1 MNARSVLAH
10 VPPLRAPRLRAITAG
25 IGDALTAVSR
35 PRTALLAAERMSAV
49 TQVLSSVEYL
59 FSRRDQRPG
68 GLGDWTYGRSAM
80 AARFPKLM
88 PFLDRVSEE
97 KIDNVV
103 HVLRIG
109 AGLSLFLPSHVT
121 AHRAPANAFLAASAL
136 VLHPKNHYGSDGS
149 DQLAFLVQTSAA
161 LGRVGR
167 GSPRAAEAAVWFLAM
182 QAALSYSVSGLVKI
196 VSRTWRTGEALPGIL
211 RTRTYGDEGL
221 YRFLTAHPRLSRLAA
236 HTVLVLET
244 AFPLVFV
251 LPTRAAYGVVGAMAA
266 FHLANARYMGLAR
279 FVWAF
284 MATYPAIL
292 SLVQGR
298 AARSLTGGAHRSPA
312 RLPVIVASVT
322 GILAVVGIGSALV
335 RRAGIERAD
344 GPEARRHRTRSRN
357 VLSYRLRRA
366 PGAQPL
372 PLVVFESGHQS
383 SATYWHWYGEELAG
397 RVDTLFYSRA
407 GYGAS
412 SYFSRDSYSLQESV
426 DDLVDLV
433 DAVAADRDVV
443 LVGHSLGGYLVTRAA
458 ERLGSRVTGVVLLDP
473 THPGEVAVSAVQA
486 EGARMLDMSMRLVA
500 PSLRLGLGVMLDVPP
515 WVSLYPDEVAA
526 RLRAELRDHAL
537 WSTAKREWTSL
548 YQVFRAPVGTLPTTS
563 ARVDVVAADRTLRE
577 HPHQRALD
585 EEFVGA
591 GDDGRFT
598 VVDDTDHLGL
608 LADRAVVARIAAVV
622 LQHTTPRVP
631 VDAEGAR

>member
-1 MNARSVLAH
+1 MHRGH
-10 VPPLRAPRLRAITAG
+10 GRAAG
-25 IGDALTAVSR
+25 SR
-35 PRTALLAAERMSAV
+35 PAGARFAGRVSTAFAALSRPSTALLAAERMSAV

-59 FSRRDQRPG
+59 ASRRDQRPG

-88 PFLDRVSEE
+88 PFLDRVSDE

-109 AGLSLFLPSHVT
+109 AGLSLFLPAHLT
-121 AHRAPANAFLAASAL
+121 AHRAPANTFLAASAL

-167 GSPRAAEAAVWFLAM
+167 DDPRQTEAAVWFLAM

-236 HTVLVLET
+236 HAVLVLET

-251 LPTRAAYGVVGAMAA
+251 LPTRAAHGVVAAMAA

-292 SLVQGR
+292 SVVERRSATLRTGHGGR
-298 AARSLTGGAHRSPA
+298 ASV
-312 RLPVIVASVT
+312 RLPVIVAAVT
-322 GILAVVGIGSALV
+322 GGLVAVGTATALV
-335 RRAGIERAD
+335 RRARIERAD
-344 GPEARRHRTRSRN
+344 GPEAERFRTRSRN
-357 VLSYRLRRA
+357 VLSYRVRRT
-366 PGAQPL
+366 PGAEAL
-372 PLVVFESGHQS
+372 PLVVLESGHQS
-383 SATYWHWYGEELAG
+383 SATYWHWYGEALAE
-397 RVDTLFYSRA
+397 RVDTLTYSRA

-412 SYFSRDSYSLQESV
+412 SYFSRDSYSLRESV
-426 DDLVDLV
+426 DDLVDLL
-433 DAVAADRDVV
+433 DSVAADRTVV
-443 LVGHSLGGYLVTRAA
+443 LVGHSLGGYLVTLAA
-458 ERLGSRVTGVVLLDP
+458 ERLGSRVASVVLIDP
-473 THPGEVAVSAVQA
+473 THPAEVASSAVQA

-515 WVSLYPDEVAA
+515 WVGLYPGPVAA
-526 RLRAELRDHAL
+526 RLRDELRDHAL

-548 YQVFRAPVGTLPTTS
+548 YQVFRAPVGPLP
-563 ARVDVVAADRTLRE
+563 ALDAPVDVVAADRTLRE

-585 EEFVGA
+585 EAFVAA
-591 GDDGRFT
+591 GTDGELS
-598 VVDDTDHLGL
+598 VIDGTDHLGL
-608 LADRAVVARIAAVV
+608 LADRAVAARI
-622 LQHTTPRVP
+622 
-631 VDAEGAR
+631 VDAVLRRTESSVHAQTERTR

>member
-1 MNARSVLAH
+1 MHRGPAEA
-10 VPPLRAPRLRAITAG
+10 
-25 IGDALTAVSR
+25 AVSR
-35 PRTALLAAERMSAV
+35 PARQTFTGAVGRALAALARPGTALLAAERMSAV

-59 FSRRDQRPG
+59 ASRRDQRPG
-68 GLGDWTYGRSAM
+68 GLGDWAYGRSAM

-88 PFLDRVSEE
+88 PFLDRVSDE
-97 KIDNVV
+97 KTDNIV
-103 HVLRIG
+103 HLLRIG
-109 AGLSLFLPSHVT
+109 AGLSLFLPARLTV
-121 AHRAPANAFLAASAL
+121 HRAPANAFLAASAL

-167 GSPRAAEAAVWFLAM
+167 IGPRPTEAAVWFLAM

-211 RTRTYGDEGL
+211 RTRTYGDEDL

-236 HTVLVLET
+236 HAVLVLET

-251 LPTRAAYGVVGAMAA
+251 LPSRVAYGVVGAMAA

-284 MATYPAIL
+284 MATYPAIISVVERRSAAL
-292 SLVQGR
+292 GLGHR
-298 AARSLTGGAHRSPA
+298 ARASV
-312 RLPVIVASVT
+312 RLPVIVAAVT
-322 GILAVVGIGSALV
+322 GTLAAVGTASALV
-335 RRAGIERAD
+335 RRARIEGAD
-344 GPEARRHRTRSRN
+344 GPDAGRFRTRARN

-366 PGAQPL
+366 PGAEAA

-397 RVDTLFYSRA
+397 RVDTLTYSRA

-412 SYFSRDSYSLQESV
+412 SYFSRDSFSLRESV

-433 DAVAADRDVV
+433 DGVAGDRKVV
-443 LVGHSLGGYLVTRAA
+443 LVGHSLGGYLVTMAA
-458 ERLGSRVTGVVLLDP
+458 ERLGSRVESLVLIDP
-473 THPGEVAVSAVQA
+473 THPGEVASSPVQA
-486 EGARMLDMSMRLVA
+486 EGARMLDMSLRLVA

-515 WVSLYPDEVAA
+515 WVSLYPEHIAA
-526 RLRAELRDHAL
+526 RLRDELRDHAL

-548 YQVFRAPVGTLPTTS
+548 YQVFRAPVGPLP
-563 ARVDVVAADRTLRE
+563 AVDAPVDVVAADRTLRE

-585 EEFVGA
+585 EAFVAA
-591 GDDGRFT
+591 GTGGELSVIDG
-598 VVDDTDHLGL
+598 TDHLGL
-608 LADRAVVARIAAVV
+608 LADRAVAARIAASV
-622 LQHTTPRVP
+622 LRRTEPALPAPTER
-631 VDAEGAR
+631 RR